1 MMLSLLSELSICNYI
16 GGVHACSGLS
26 PGASPQPFIF
36 SDEPQPCAQER
47 KMSTAIFVRN
57 GTAVG
62 RKSLCYT
69 CRRAHI
75 QVGFSDCEEEI
86 RCGFYFKEPLVVSFA
101 VRECSN
107 FLDKLTPTLDEM
119 EDIALVINVKKCNVN
134 AGFASATANNTPKT
148 VADEDDR

>member
-1 MMLSLLSELSICNYI
+1 
-16 GGVHACSGLS
+16 
-26 PGASPQPFIF
+26 
-36 SDEPQPCAQER
+36 
-47 KMSTAIFVRN
+47 MSTAIFVRN

-75 QVGFSDCEEEI
+75 QVGFADSEEEV
-86 RCGFYFKEPLVVSFA
+86 RCGYYFREPLVVSFA

-119 EDIALVINVKKCNVN
+119 EDIAFVIDLKKGNPL
-134 AGFASATANNTPKT
+134 AGFGGAAFKVTKPE
-148 VADEDDR
+148 ADEDDE